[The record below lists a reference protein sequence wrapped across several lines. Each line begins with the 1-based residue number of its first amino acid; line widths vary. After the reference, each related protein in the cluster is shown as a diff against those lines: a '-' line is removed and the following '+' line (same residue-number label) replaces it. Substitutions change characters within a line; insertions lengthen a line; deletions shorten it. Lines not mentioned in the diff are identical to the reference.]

1 MVIQAKMR
9 LNSWKI
15 LTTLVSSCALFTFGI
30 EHFSFVNSVALFPSI
45 FLWEFLFINIQMLA
59 TKNPT
64 AMAAVM
70 VVQVHVVEQ
79 QARMEVEDNY
89 CTSEEV
95 IKHLAM
101 VLRGMVEQMEDNHE
115 MLIQNYSGLEM

>member
-1 MVIQAKMR
+1 
-9 LNSWKI
+9 
-15 LTTLVSSCALFTFGI
+15 
-30 EHFSFVNSVALFPSI
+30 
-45 FLWEFLFINIQMLA
+45 
-59 TKNPT
+59 
-64 AMAAVM
+64 MAAVM

-95 IKHLAM
+95 IKHLAV